1 MFIFKWQPNSQTGIF
16 SKIHSKI
23 SKSSQNTQE
32 NTASLEY
39 KTYRKIK
46 SNLLNQHKK
55 GKNKNKKSQG

>member
-32 NTASLEY
+32 NTA
-39 KTYRKIK
+39 RV
-46 SNLLNQHKK
+46 
-55 GKNKNKKSQG
+55 